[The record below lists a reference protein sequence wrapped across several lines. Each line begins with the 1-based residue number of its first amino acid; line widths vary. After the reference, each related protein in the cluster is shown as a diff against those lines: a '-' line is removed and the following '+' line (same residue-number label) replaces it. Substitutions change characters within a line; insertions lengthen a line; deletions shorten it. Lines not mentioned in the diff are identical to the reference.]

1 MRVAF
6 GISEEM
12 TIWEN
17 GATPPVINMGSG
29 PFQAV
34 ITAVIIN

>member
-6 GISEEM
+6 GINEGM

-17 GATPPVINMGSG
+17 GATPQLLIWVAV
-29 PFQAV
+29 PFKR
-34 ITAVIIN
+34 

>member
-6 GISEEM
+6 DISEGM
-12 TIWEN
+12 TIWEY
-17 GATPPVINMGSG
+17 GTTPPVINMGSG

-34 ITAVIIN
+34 ITAVNY

>member
-6 GISEEM
+6 GISEGM

-29 PFQAV
+29 PF
-34 ITAVIIN
+34 

>member
-6 GISEEM
+6 GINEGM

-17 GATPPVINMGSG
+17 GATPPVINMGTV
-29 PFQAV
+29 PFKR
-34 ITAVIIN
+34 